1 MRKFLA
7 LLALPAVLLMTSC
20 KDKEVTVNGEKV
32 VLEEGLYGF
41 FKTTQG
47 DIVVKFEDKKAPM
60 TTANFIALAEGRHE
74 DVSEEYKGKPFYDG
88 LKFHRVIPKFMA
100 QTGDPDSRNAK
111 PGKNLGN
118 GGPGYTMEAEIV
130 DTLIHKKGA
139 LAAAR
144 LGNDSNPE
152 KRSSGS
158 QFYVVQGRVF
168 KKHEIDLVAENSY
181 QAKKMT
187 ELQRYLYKEENK
199 KLLQKAQYYQSA
211 RMSYKYDSLIRSIE
225 PIIEERLGEGAK
237 TDFTEKQ
244 INAYTT
250 IGGAPH
256 LDGGYTVFGEIV
268 EGLNVLD
275 SICGVER
282 NNYDRPKKDVIIL
295 KATRVKK

>member
-1 MRKFLA
+1 MVNKNKVLKVIFYLTISMAVSSCFLSKNNNKKTKAELVLLETTHGNMKLRLYDQTPIHKSNFLA
-7 LLALPAVLLMTSC
+7 LVDS
-20 KDKEVTVNGEKV
+20 G
-32 VLEEGLYGF
+32 
-41 FKTTQG
+41 
-47 DIVVKFEDKKAPM
+47 
-60 TTANFIALAEGRHE
+60 
-74 DVSEEYKGKPFYDG
+74 FYDG
-88 LKFHRVIPKFMA
+88 LLFHRVIPKFMA

-211 RMSYKYDSLIRSIE
+211 RMSYEYDSLIRSIE
-225 PIIEERLGEGAK
+225 PIIEERFGEGAK

>member
-1 MRKFLA
+1 MVNKNKVLKVIFYLTISMAVSSCFLSKNNNKKTKAELVLLETTHGNMKLRLYDQTPIHKSNFLA
-7 LLALPAVLLMTSC
+7 LVDS
-20 KDKEVTVNGEKV
+20 G
-32 VLEEGLYGF
+32 
-41 FKTTQG
+41 
-47 DIVVKFEDKKAPM
+47 
-60 TTANFIALAEGRHE
+60 
-74 DVSEEYKGKPFYDG
+74 FYDG
-88 LKFHRVIPKFMA
+88 LLFHRVIPKFMA

-268 EGLNVLD
+268 EGLNVSD

-282 NNYDRPKKDVIIL
+282 NNYDCPKKDVIIL

>member
-1 MRKFLA
+1 MLETTHGNMKLRLYDQTPIHKSNFLA
-7 LLALPAVLLMTSC
+7 LVDS
-20 KDKEVTVNGEKV
+20 G
-32 VLEEGLYGF
+32 
-41 FKTTQG
+41 
-47 DIVVKFEDKKAPM
+47 
-60 TTANFIALAEGRHE
+60 
-74 DVSEEYKGKPFYDG
+74 FYDG
-88 LKFHRVIPKFMA
+88 LLFHRVIPKFMA

-237 TDFTEKQ
+237 PDFTEKQ

>member
-1 MRKFLA
+1 MVNKNKVLKVIVYLTISMAVSSCFLSKNNNKKTKAELVLLETTHGNMKLRLYDQTPIHKSNFLA
-7 LLALPAVLLMTSC
+7 LVDS
-20 KDKEVTVNGEKV
+20 G
-32 VLEEGLYGF
+32 
-41 FKTTQG
+41 
-47 DIVVKFEDKKAPM
+47 
-60 TTANFIALAEGRHE
+60 
-74 DVSEEYKGKPFYDG
+74 FYDG
-88 LKFHRVIPKFMA
+88 LLFHRVIPKFMA

>member
-1 MRKFLA
+1 MVNKNKVLKVIFYLTISMAVSSCFLSKNNNKKTKAELVLLETTHGNMKLRLYDQTPIHKSNFLA
-7 LLALPAVLLMTSC
+7 LVDS
-20 KDKEVTVNGEKV
+20 G
-32 VLEEGLYGF
+32 
-41 FKTTQG
+41 
-47 DIVVKFEDKKAPM
+47 
-60 TTANFIALAEGRHE
+60 
-74 DVSEEYKGKPFYDG
+74 FYDG
-88 LKFHRVIPKFMA
+88 LLFHRVIPKFMA

-237 TDFTEKQ
+237 PDFTEKQ

>member
-1 MRKFLA
+1 MVNKNKVLKVIVYLTISIAVSSCFLSKNNNKKTKAELVLLETTHGNMKLRLYDQTPIHKSNFLA
-7 LLALPAVLLMTSC
+7 LVDS
-20 KDKEVTVNGEKV
+20 G
-32 VLEEGLYGF
+32 
-41 FKTTQG
+41 
-47 DIVVKFEDKKAPM
+47 
-60 TTANFIALAEGRHE
+60 
-74 DVSEEYKGKPFYDG
+74 FYDG
-88 LKFHRVIPKFMA
+88 LLFHRVIPKFMA